1 MRNTKRDSSNSLG
14 IMRKGAIVSSVG
26 GNADFSLNQYKKN
39 KTMFLYTAVKQFSS
53 WSYNTPSRKQNW
65 LDIKEMKHIWRWF
78 YIF

>member
-53 WSYNTPSRKQNW
+53 
-65 LDIKEMKHIWRWF
+65 
-78 YIF
+78 